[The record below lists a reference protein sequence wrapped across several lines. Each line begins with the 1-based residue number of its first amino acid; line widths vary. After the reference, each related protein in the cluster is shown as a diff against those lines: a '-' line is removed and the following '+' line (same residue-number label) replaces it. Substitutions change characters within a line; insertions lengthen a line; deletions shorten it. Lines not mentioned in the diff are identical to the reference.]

1 MVRRSGS
8 IDSAI
13 WNSHS
18 LKVPVNS
25 DNNHSPL
32 LSKAKHI
39 GYIKMAC
46 RLLLLTRHCLRTCS
60 FFLVL
65 QTVHSF
71 VGTLYLVFLLL
82 VINSTMGELCC
93 LEYSFFFFLL
103 VKSPVKPKQMW
114 RSAKLGWWTFVR
126 LGGRRGRFQSYEIP
140 FMPMVFRYWNSN
152 FRIIK
157 SWKWRDSCSNLMSF
171 TFR

>member
-32 LSKAKHI
+32 LSKAMHI

-46 RLLLLTRHCLRTCS
+46 RLLQFIRYCLRTCS
-60 FFLVL
+60 FSLVF

-71 VGTLYLVFLLL
+71 VGTLYLVFLLF
-82 VINSTMGELCC
+82 VINSTMGSFVVLNT
-93 LEYSFFFFLL
+93 SFFFCSSNEIASETKTTVTFRRAG
-103 VKSPVKPKQMW
+103 VMNFRTV
-114 RSAKLGWWTFVR
+114 GWTMFSE
-126 LGGRRGRFQSYEIP
+126 L
-140 FMPMVFRYWNSN
+140 WNS
-152 FRIIK
+152 FYAYGVP
-157 SWKWRDSCSNLMSF
+157 LLE
-171 TFR
+171 

>member
-13 WNSHS
+13 WNNHS
-18 LKVPVNS
+18 LKVPVNPDS
-25 DNNHSPL
+25 NHSPL

-46 RLLLLTRHCLRTCS
+46 KLLLLTRHCLRTCS

-82 VINSTMGELCC
+82 VINSTMGEFCC
-93 LEYSFFFFLL
+93 LKYFIFFLL
-103 VKSPVKPKQMW
+103 VKSPVKKKQMW

-126 LGGRRGRFQSYEIP
+126 LGRRRFQSYEIP
-140 FMPMVFRYWNSN
+140 FMPMAFRYWTNNS
-152 FRIIK
+152 RIIK
-157 SWKWRDSCSNLMSF
+157 SWKWRESCSNLMSI

>member
-32 LSKAKHI
+32 LSKAMNI

-82 VINSTMGELCC
+82 LIDSKMGEYCC
-93 LEYSFFFFLL
+93 LKYFSFFCSWNRQWNRNKCDVPQSWGDELSYGWVDYVFRAMKFLL
-103 VKSPVKPKQMW
+103 CLW
-114 RSAKLGWWTFVR
+114 RSAIG
-126 LGGRRGRFQSYEIP
+126 I
-140 FMPMVFRYWNSN
+140 
-152 FRIIK
+152 
-157 SWKWRDSCSNLMSF
+157 
-171 TFR
+171 